1 MTKKKELAIVFGI
14 TKNLT
19 FALAN
24 VILGLKKHSPSF
36 ADEIIIYHDGITEK
50 DQQLLDSIL
59 SCRFLEY
66 EFPIKDKSD
75 FDPFFFDQFSSMAYS
90 RFECFKHL
98 KDFKKVLW
106 LDVDILIQKDISG
119 LLNYAKTGIG
129 MLQGSFVKHNFKEPL
144 KNFDME
150 KSGFW
155 TGTIILTDEIND
167 YEKIPEWCYEKLLE
181 YAPKLYLPDQ
191 AIFNIMLEAFNLEP
205 MGIDKNLYC
214 AHPIKKESKNA
225 IIVHA
230 YRPKKFWDC
239 FRIKEWVEN
248 DKIWKKMGGSAY
260 KGKIYPIHVRF
271 LEKLLPGSPDPL
283 KKPRPFIK
291 YLWLNIFD
299 SPYKNLETKID
310 L

>member
-1 MTKKKELAIVFGI
+1 MLYLVTQAAKKLGDTSVPGIYPAVFAMVSDILDDFGNMVFLRIKERAEE
-14 TKNLT
+14 
-19 FALAN
+19 
-24 VILGLKKHSPSF
+24 PS
-36 ADEIIIYHDGITEK
+36 A
-50 DQQLLDSIL
+50 
-59 SCRFLEY
+59 R
-66 EFPIKDKSD
+66 
-75 FDPFFFDQFSSMAYS
+75 DPFSL
-90 RFECFKHL
+90 R
-98 KDFKKVLW
+98 
-106 LDVDILIQKDISG
+106 
-119 LLNYAKTGIG
+119 
-129 MLQGSFVKHNFKEPL
+129 LQGSFVKHNFKEPL

-191 AIFNIMLEAFNLEP
+191 EIFNIMLEAFNLEP

-291 YLWLNIFD
+291 YLCLNIFD